1 MLVGWNFKH
10 VRFKIVMNNQQL
22 GPLLSSVQP
31 LYWTQH
37 WKYLI
42 SSFIFLILSD
52 PGSVPHNNV
61 TKVSQPNFPFS
72 ELSPIFRLMIS
83 SVSRSNIKQS
93 RSQQHTGCLIS
104 DGDKKN
110 PLFTGLISPVRQNLS
125 WNLPY
130 SLVIEAIGLNLFDP
144 SVIYQLKLLLQDC
157 NFRFWWPT
165 YPVL

>member
-10 VRFKIVMNNQQL
+10 VRFKIVMNIQQL

-52 PGSVPHNNV
+52 PGSVPHDNV

-83 SVSRSNIKQS
+83 SVSRSDIKQS

-104 DGDKKN
+104 DGRPKKSTFYGTYKLCKAEFELKPTLLPSYRSN
-110 PLFTGLISPVRQNLS
+110 RTEFIWFISYLSAKTTLTGL
-125 WNLPY
+125 
-130 SLVIEAIGLNLFDP
+130 
-144 SVIYQLKLLLQDC
+144 
-157 NFRFWWPT
+157 
-165 YPVL
+165 